1 MAKND
6 RQIRKIMLIPIAECG
21 KIMYMSIPSITPAQS
36 LEMQEVIAKLKEEGF
51 AELVECLLDNDNDC
65 YTKKGRLNKSATT
78 RKLGWKSK
86 QLEDALK
93 TMREVLKDEFD
104 LQD

>member
-1 MAKND
+1 
-6 RQIRKIMLIPIAECG
+6 
-21 KIMYMSIPSITPAQS
+21 MYMNISNITPAQS
-36 LEMQEVIAKLKEEGF
+36 MEMQEVIAKLKESGF
-51 AELVECLLDNDNDC
+51 AELVECLLDNENDC

-86 QLEDALK
+86 QLEDALN

-104 LQD
+104 YQDDDQEDQ

>member
-1 MAKND
+1 
-6 RQIRKIMLIPIAECG
+6 
-21 KIMYMSIPSITPAQS
+21 MYMNAPSITPAQS
-36 LEMQEVIAKLKEEGF
+36 LEMQEIVSKLKEKGF
-51 AELVECLLDNDNDC
+51 SELVECLLENDNDC

-93 TMREVLKDEFD
+93 TMREVLKEEYDIQE
-104 LQD
+104 

>member
-1 MAKND
+1 MNT
-6 RQIRKIMLIPIAECG
+6 
-21 KIMYMSIPSITPAQS
+21 PSITPAQS
-36 LEMQEVIAKLKEEGF
+36 LEMQEIVSKLKEKGF
-51 AELVECLLDNDNDC
+51 SELVECLLENDNDC

-93 TMREVLKDEFD
+93 TMREVLKEEYDIQE
-104 LQD
+104 

>member
-1 MAKND
+1 
-6 RQIRKIMLIPIAECG
+6 
-21 KIMYMSIPSITPAQS
+21 MYMNTPSITPAQS
-36 LEMQEVIAKLKEEGF
+36 LEMQEIVSKLKEKGF
-51 AELVECLLDNDNDC
+51 SELVECLLENDNDC

-93 TMREVLKDEFD
+93 TMREVLKEEYDIQE
-104 LQD
+104 